1 MILTEWL
8 EKIKQQERPLVWLGF
23 LLLTNL
29 LAFGLGRLTILVGES
44 EPITVDYQPQVMASQ
59 VAQVAPATTQ
69 EKPKVSLGKVT
80 QLVAS
85 KSGTKYHLPNCPGA
99 KQIKESNKIFFASV
113 EEAIRA
119 GYTPAA
125 NCPGLK

>member
-1 MILTEWL
+1 MILTDWL
-8 EKIKQQERPLVWLGF
+8 EKIKRSERPLVWLGF

-29 LAFGLGRLTILVGES
+29 LAFGLGRLTILVGHQ
-44 EPITVDYQPQVMASQ
+44 EPITVDYQPQAMVSQ
-59 VAQVAPATTQ
+59 MAQVVPTLAP
-69 EKPKVSLGKVT
+69 EKQRVPTVKTIG

-99 KQIKESNKIFFASV
+99 KQIKESNKIFFNSV
-113 EEAIRA
+113 EEATRA

-125 NCPGLK
+125 NCPGL